1 MNRRV
6 EDFEDS
12 LETSEEDNSI
22 ICGKLQPAGLR
33 LNLALRIV
41 TWAQCELCSG
51 LVHLKFCTV
60 EEEVG
65 DSDTFHCST
74 CKSK

>member
-1 MNRRV
+1 MNRRF

-12 LETSEEDNSI
+12 LETSEEVNSI
-22 ICGKLQPAGLR
+22 ICGKLQSAGLR

-51 LVHLKFCTV
+51 LVLLKFCTV

-65 DSDTFHCST
+65 DSYTFHCPT